1 MSHIDNN
8 LLISITN
15 GASGLSPIL
24 EKVGRFITE
33 NPDFVMRHTI
43 SELADSIDTSEGSI
57 TRFCRAF
64 GFKGFSDFRT
74 ALAMEQ
80 GAARSE
86 DSASNESEEVAPVL
100 ASIRDSNAIVDSQEL
115 KAAADWLNSLN
126 SIAIYA
132 VGTAVPVALFL
143 QMNLINMGKAASFI
157 DRSYPAAMPLL
168 ADSQKTGI
176 IVVHSEQA
184 SADMMQALSLAKQQG
199 VKILSLTRG
208 TFAPLARLSD
218 WNLQAAVALQGEGES
233 GFAEIA
239 GAMMVA
245 DRILSALEE
254 QDERYAEYRKAHQK
268 RIFSIESVA
277 NKLSEYFMS

>member
-8 LLISITN
+8 LLIIIRN

>member
-1 MSHIDNN
+1 MSQIDNN
-8 LLISITN
+8 LLISIRN

-86 DSASNESEEVAPVL
+86 DNGINENEEIAPVL
-100 ASIRDSNAIVDSQEL
+100 ASIRDSNAIVDNQEL
-115 KAAADWLNSLN
+115 KAAADWLNALN

>member
-1 MSHIDNN
+1 MSYIDNN
-8 LLISITN
+8 LLISIRN

-64 GFKGFSDFRT
+64 GFQGFSDFRT
-74 ALAMEQ
+74 ALAMAQ
-80 GAARSE
+80 GAARLE
-86 DSASNESEEVAPVL
+86 DSGSNESEEIAPVL

-115 KAAADWLNSLN
+115 KAAADWLNALN

-143 QMNLINMGKAASFI
+143 QMNLINMGKAASFV

-168 ADSQKTGI
+168 SDNQKTGI

>member
-1 MSHIDNN
+1 MSHIDSN
-8 LLISITN
+8 LLINIRNES
-15 GASGLSPIL
+15 AGLSPIL

-43 SELADSIDTSEGSI
+43 SELADSVDTSEGSI

-74 ALAMEQ
+74 ALAIEQ
-80 GAARSE
+80 GATRSE
-86 DSASNESEEVAPVL
+86 DGGNEEIAPVL
-100 ASIRDSNAIVDSQEL
+100 ASIRDSNAIIDAQEL
-115 KAAADWLNSLN
+115 QAAAIWLNSLN
-126 SIAIYA
+126 NIAIYA

-143 QMNLINMGKAASFI
+143 QMNLINMGKAASFV
-157 DRSYPAAMPLL
+157 DRSYPAALPMSS
-168 ADSQKTGI
+168 DSQKTGI
-176 IVVHSEQA
+176 IVIHTEQA

-199 VKILSLTRG
+199 VKILALTRG

-268 RIFSIESVA
+268 RIFSIESVTS
-277 NKLSEYFMS
+277 KLSQYFMS

>member
-1 MSHIDNN
+1 MSHIDSN
-8 LLISITN
+8 LLINIRNES
-15 GASGLSPIL
+15 AGLSPIL

-43 SELADSIDTSEGSI
+43 SELADSVDTSEGSI

-74 ALAMEQ
+74 ALAIEQ
-80 GAARSE
+80 GATRAE
-86 DSASNESEEVAPVL
+86 DGGNEEIAPVL
-100 ASIRDSNAIVDSQEL
+100 ASIRDSNAIIDAQEL
-115 KAAADWLNSLN
+115 QAAAIWLNSLN
-126 SIAIYA
+126 NIAIYA

-143 QMNLINMGKAASFI
+143 QMNLINMGKAASFV
-157 DRSYPAAMPLL
+157 DRSYPAALPMSS
-168 ADSQKTGI
+168 DSQKTGI
-176 IVVHSEQA
+176 IVIHTEQA
-184 SADMMQALSLAKQQG
+184 SADMMQALSLAKLQG
-199 VKILSLTRG
+199 IKILSLTRG

-268 RIFSIESVA
+268 RIFSIESVTS
-277 NKLSEYFMS
+277 KLSQYFMS

>member
-1 MSHIDNN
+1 MSQIDNN
-8 LLISITN
+8 LLISIRN
-15 GASGLSPIL
+15 ESSCLSPIL

-64 GFKGFSDFRT
+64 GFRGFSDFRT
-74 ALAMEQ
+74 ALALEQ
-80 GAARSE
+80 GAARSGGE
-86 DSASNESEEVAPVL
+86 ENEETSAVL
-100 ASIRDSNAIVDSQEL
+100 ASIRDSNAIIDSIEL
-115 KAAADWLNSLN
+115 QSVAVWLNQLSN
-126 SIAIYA
+126 IAIYA
-132 VGTAVPVALFL
+132 VGAAVPVALFL
-143 QMNLINMGKAASFI
+143 QMNLFQMGKIASFI
-157 DRSYPAAMPLL
+157 DRSYPAAISPLT
-168 ADSQKTGI
+168 DSETTGI
-176 IVVHSEQA
+176 IVIHTDQTST
-184 SADMMQALSLAKQQG
+184 DMMQALSLAKEQG

-208 TFAPLARLSD
+208 SFAPLNRLSN

-245 DRILSALEE
+245 DRILHALEE
-254 QDERYAEYRKAHQK
+254 QDERYVQCRKAHQK
-268 RIFSIESVA
+268 RIFSIESVT

>member
-1 MSHIDNN
+1 MSHIDSN
-8 LLISITN
+8 LLINIRNES
-15 GASGLSPIL
+15 AGLSPIL

-43 SELADSIDTSEGSI
+43 SELADSVDTSEGSI

-74 ALAMEQ
+74 ALAIEQ
-80 GAARSE
+80 GAMRSE
-86 DSASNESEEVAPVL
+86 DGGNEEIAPVL
-100 ASIRDSNAIVDSQEL
+100 ASIRDSNAIIDAQEL
-115 KAAADWLNSLN
+115 QAAAIWLNSLN
-126 SIAIYA
+126 NIAIYA

-143 QMNLINMGKAASFI
+143 QMNLINMGKAASFV
-157 DRSYPAAMPLL
+157 DRSYPAALPMSS
-168 ADSQKTGI
+168 DSQKTGI
-176 IVVHSEQA
+176 IVIHTEQA

-199 VKILSLTRG
+199 VKILALTRG

-268 RIFSIESVA
+268 RIFSIESVTS
-277 NKLSEYFMS
+277 KLSQYFMS

>member
-1 MSHIDNN
+1 MSQIDNN
-8 LLISITN
+8 LLINIRN
-15 GASGLSPIL
+15 GASELSPIL

-74 ALAMEQ
+74 ALAIEQ
-80 GAARSE
+80 GAARS
-86 DSASNESEEVAPVL
+86 DDNGNEEIAPVL
-100 ASIRDSNAIVDSQEL
+100 ASIRDSNAIVDNQEL
-115 KAAADWLNSLN
+115 KAAADWLNTLN

-143 QMNLINMGKAASFI
+143 QMNLINMGKAASFV
-157 DRSYPAAMPLL
+157 DRSYPAAMPLM
-168 ADSQKTGI
+168 ADNQKTGI
-176 IVVHSEQA
+176 IVVHTEQA
-184 SADMMQALSLAKQQG
+184 STDMMQALSLAKQQG

-239 GAMMVA
+239 GAMIVA
-245 DRILSALEE
+245 DRILRALEE

>member
-1 MSHIDNN
+1 MSQIDNN
-8 LLISITN
+8 LLISIRN

-86 DSASNESEEVAPVL
+86 DNGINENEEIAPVL
-100 ASIRDSNAIVDSQEL
+100 ASIRDSNAIVDNQEL
-115 KAAADWLNSLN
+115 KAAADWLNTLN

>member
-1 MSHIDNN
+1 MSQIDNN
-8 LLISITN
+8 LLISIRN

-86 DSASNESEEVAPVL
+86 DNGINENEEIAPVL
-100 ASIRDSNAIVDSQEL
+100 ASIRDSNAIVDNQEL
-115 KAAADWLNSLN
+115 KAAADWLNALN

-168 ADSQKTGI
+168 SDNQKTGI

-218 WNLQAAVALQGEGES
+218 WNLQAAGALQGEGES

-239 GAMMVA
+239 GATMVA

>member
-1 MSHIDNN
+1 MSQIDNN
-8 LLISITN
+8 LLISIRN
-15 GASGLSPIL
+15 GASGLSPVL

-86 DSASNESEEVAPVL
+86 DHGINESEEIAPVL
-100 ASIRDSNAIVDSQEL
+100 ASIRDSNAIVDNQEL
-115 KAAADWLNSLN
+115 KAAADWLNTLN

>member
-8 LLISITN
+8 LLISIRN

-115 KAAADWLNSLN
+115 KAAADWLNTLN

>member
-1 MSHIDNN
+1 MSQIDNN
-8 LLISITN
+8 LLISIRN

-57 TRFCRAF
+57 TRVCRAF

-86 DSASNESEEVAPVL
+86 DNGINENEEIAPVL
-100 ASIRDSNAIVDSQEL
+100 ASIRDSHAIVDNQEL
-115 KAAADWLNSLN
+115 KAAADWLNALN

-143 QMNLINMGKAASFI
+143 QMNLINMGKAASFV

-168 ADSQKTGI
+168 ADNQKTGI
-176 IVVHSEQA
+176 IVVHTEQA
-184 SADMMQALSLAKQQG
+184 SADMMQSLSLAKQQG

>member
-1 MSHIDNN
+1 MSQIDSN
-8 LLISITN
+8 LLINIRN
-15 GASGLSPIL
+15 EASGLSPIL

-86 DSASNESEEVAPVL
+86 DNGNHEREEIVPVI
-100 ASIRDSNAIVDSQEL
+100 ASIRDSNAIVDNQEL

-143 QMNLINMGKAASFI
+143 QMNLINMGKAASFV
-157 DRSYPAAMPLL
+157 DRFYPAAMPLL
-168 ADSQKTGI
+168 ADNQKTGI

-184 SADMMQALSLAKQQG
+184 SADMVQALSLAKQQQ

-208 TFAPLARLSD
+208 TFAPLVRLSD

>member
-8 LLISITN
+8 LLISIRN

-86 DSASNESEEVAPVL
+86 DSASNESEEIAPVL

-115 KAAADWLNSLN
+115 KAAADWLNTLN

>member
-1 MSHIDNN
+1 MSQIDNN
-8 LLISITN
+8 LLISIRN

-115 KAAADWLNSLN
+115 KAAADWLNALN

>member
-1 MSHIDNN
+1 MSQIESN
-8 LLISITN
+8 LLINIRN

-86 DSASNESEEVAPVL
+86 DNGNHEREEIVPVI
-100 ASIRDSNAIVDSQEL
+100 ASIRDSNAIVDNQEL

-143 QMNLINMGKAASFI
+143 QMNLINMGKAASFV
-157 DRSYPAAMPLL
+157 DRFYPAAMPLL
-168 ADSQKTGI
+168 AENQKTGI
-176 IVVHSEQA
+176 IVVHTEQA
-184 SADMMQALSLAKQQG
+184 SADMVQALSLAKQQQ

-208 TFAPLARLSD
+208 TFAPLVRLSD

-254 QDERYAEYRKAHQK
+254 RDERYAEYRKAHQK

>member
-1 MSHIDNN
+1 MSQIDNN
-8 LLISITN
+8 LLISIRN

-86 DSASNESEEVAPVL
+86 DPGTNESEEIAPVL

-115 KAAADWLNSLN
+115 KAAADWLNTLN

>member
-1 MSHIDNN
+1 MSQIDNN
-8 LLISITN
+8 LLISIRN

-86 DSASNESEEVAPVL
+86 DNGINENEEIAPVL
-100 ASIRDSNAIVDSQEL
+100 ASIRDSNAIVDNQEL
-115 KAAADWLNSLN
+115 KAAADWLNALN

-143 QMNLINMGKAASFI
+143 QMNLINMGKAASFV
-157 DRSYPAAMPLL
+157 DRSYPAAMPLP
-168 ADSQKTGI
+168 ADNQKTGI
-176 IVVHSEQA
+176 IVVHTEQA
-184 SADMMQALSLAKQQG
+184 SADMMQSLSLAKQQG

>member
-1 MSHIDNN
+1 MSQIDNN
-8 LLISITN
+8 LLISIRN

-86 DSASNESEEVAPVL
+86 DNGINENEEIAPVL

-115 KAAADWLNSLN
+115 KAAADWLNALN

-143 QMNLINMGKAASFI
+143 QMNLINMGKAASFV

-168 ADSQKTGI
+168 SDNQKTGI

>member
-8 LLISITN
+8 LLISIRN

-74 ALAMEQ
+74 ALTMEQ

>member
-8 LLISITN
+8 LLISIRN

-86 DSASNESEEVAPVL
+86 DSASNESEEIAPVL